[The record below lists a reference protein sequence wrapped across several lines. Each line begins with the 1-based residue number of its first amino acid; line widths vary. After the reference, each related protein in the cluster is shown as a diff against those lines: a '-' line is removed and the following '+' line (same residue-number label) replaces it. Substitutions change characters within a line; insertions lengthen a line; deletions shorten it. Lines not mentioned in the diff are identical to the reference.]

1 MGRNKKFENEKKVK
15 IGICIDPEVII
26 FLKSNSVNVSSL
38 VNKLLIDYI
47 KDVE

>member
-1 MGRNKKFENEKKVK
+1 MGRNKKFDNEKKVK
-15 IGICIDPEVII
+15 VGICLDPEVMF

-38 VNKLLIDYI
+38 VNKLLIDFI